1 MNETL
6 YNNEERIDRYLH
18 GEMTREEELL
28 FEEDLSKDDNLRQQ
42 AETIARMAKS
52 MKVVGTERDRTFIE
66 HMKDSTGTK
75 LAPVWWL
82 SIAASILI
90 IFTVGYHFY
99 DRYQTI
105 SLGRQ
110 YAYVFSTETESLI
123 RGEENEDVANQL
135 TALFDNAADGKDL
148 DNTIKQLEESWQL
161 SQSDI
166 YNDYTNYA
174 PIIGWNLAI
183 AYLQNNDKS
192 AAKNILNQLID
203 VNCDNKSEIKEK
215 AIELNG
221 KIKI

>member
-52 MKVVGTERDRTFIE
+52 MNVVGSEQDRTFIE
-66 HMKDSTGTK
+66 QMKDSAGTK

-90 IFTVGYHFY
+90 IFTIGYHFY

-110 YAYVFSTETESLI
+110 YAYAFTTETESLI
-123 RGEENEDVANQL
+123 RGDENEDVANQL
-135 TALFDNAADGKDL
+135 TALFDNAANGKDL
-148 DNTIKQLEESWQL
+148 DNTIKQLEVLWEL
-161 SQSDI
+161 SQSDV
-166 YNDYTNYA
+166 YNEYTNYA

-183 AYLQNNDKS
+183 AYLQNNDKI
-192 AAKNILNQLID
+192 AAKTILNQLIE
-203 VNCDNKSEIKEK
+203 VECDNQTVIKEK
-215 AIELNG
+215 AIELKG
-221 KIKI
+221 KI

>member
-1 MNETL
+1 MNEII

-52 MKVVGTERDRTFIE
+52 MKVVGSEQDRTFIE
-66 HMKDSTGTK
+66 QMKDSAGTK

-90 IFTVGYHFY
+90 IFTIGYHFY

-110 YAYVFSTETESLI
+110 YAYAFTTETDYLI

-135 TALFDNAADGKDL
+135 TALFDNAANGKDL
-148 DNTIKQLEESWQL
+148 DNTIKQLEELWKL

-166 YNDYTNYA
+166 YNEYTNYA
-174 PIIGWNLAI
+174 PIIGWNIVI
-183 AYLQNNDKS
+183 AYLQNNDKKE
-192 AAKNILNQLID
+192 AKNVLEELQKNYPLGTGFGEKIL
-203 VNCDNKSEIKEK
+203 
-215 AIELNG
+215 ELRG
-221 KIKI
+221 KL

>member
-1 MNETL
+1 MNEII

-52 MKVVGTERDRTFIE
+52 MKVVGSDQDRTFIE
-66 HMKDSTGTK
+66 QMKDSAGTK

-90 IFTVGYHFY
+90 IFTIGYHFY
-99 DRYQTI
+99 DHYQTV

-135 TALFDNAADGKDL
+135 TVLFDNAANGKDL
-148 DNTIKQLEESWQL
+148 DNTIKQLEELWKL
-161 SQSDI
+161 SQSDV
-166 YNDYTNYA
+166 YNEYTNYA

-183 AYLQNNDKS
+183 AYLQNNDKKG
-192 AAKNILNQLID
+192 AVAILTQMQSHYPEETIIGKFVL
-203 VNCDNKSEIKEK
+203 ELLEK
-215 AIELNG
+215 L
-221 KIKI
+221 

>member
-1 MNETL
+1 MNEII

-52 MKVVGTERDRTFIE
+52 MKVVGSEQDRTFIE
-66 HMKDSTGTK
+66 QMKDSVGTK

-90 IFTVGYHFY
+90 IFTIGYHFY
-99 DRYQTI
+99 DRYQTV

-135 TALFDNAADGKDL
+135 TVLFDNAANGKDL
-148 DNTIKQLEESWQL
+148 DNTIKQLEELWKL
-161 SQSDI
+161 SQSDV
-166 YNDYTNYA
+166 YNEYTTYA
-174 PIIGWNLAI
+174 PYIGWNLAI
-183 AYLQNNDKS
+183 AYLQNNDKI
-192 AAKNILNQLID
+192 AAKTILNQLIE
-203 VNCDNKSEIKEK
+203 VECDNQTVIKEK
-215 AIELNG
+215 AIELKG
-221 KIKI
+221 KI

>member
-1 MNETL
+1 MNEII

-52 MKVVGTERDRTFIE
+52 MKVVGSEQDRTFIE
-66 HMKDSTGTK
+66 QMKDSAGTK

-90 IFTVGYHFY
+90 IFTIGYHFY

-110 YAYVFSTETESLI
+110 YAYAFTTETDYLI
-123 RGEENEDVANQL
+123 RGEEDEDVANKL
-135 TALFDNAADGKDL
+135 NVLFDNAANGKDL
-148 DNTIKQLEESWQL
+148 DNTIKELDELWVL
-161 SQSDI
+161 SKSDT
-166 YNDYTNYA
+166 YNGYTTYE
-174 PIIGWNLAI
+174 PFIGWNLAI
-183 AYLQNNDKS
+183 AHLQNNDKKE
-192 AAKNILNQLID
+192 AKSILE
-203 VNCDNKSEIKEK
+203 EIAKIHPIGTAIGDKIFELQK
-215 AIELNG
+215 ALQQ
-221 KIKI
+221 

>member
-1 MNETL
+1 MNEII

-52 MKVVGTERDRTFIE
+52 MKVVGSDQDRTFIE
-66 HMKDSTGTK
+66 QMKDSAGTK

-90 IFTVGYHFY
+90 IFTIGYHFY
-99 DRYQTI
+99 DRYQTV

-135 TALFDNAADGKDL
+135 TVLFDNAANGKDL
-148 DNTIKQLEESWQL
+148 KNTISQLEELWAL
-161 SQSDI
+161 VQSDT
-166 YNDYTNYA
+166 YNGYTTYE
-174 PIIGWNLAI
+174 PYIGWNLAI
-183 AYLQNNDKS
+183 AYLRNYDKKE
-192 AAKNILNQLID
+192 AGVVLKQMQLHYPEGTDMRDRID
-203 VNCDNKSEIKEK
+203 
-215 AIELNG
+215 ELIG
-221 KIKI
+221 RL

>member
-1 MNETL
+1 MNEII
-6 YNNEERIDRYLH
+6 YNNEEKIDRYLH

-52 MKVVGTERDRTFIE
+52 MKVVGSDQDRTFIE
-66 HMKDSTGTK
+66 QMKDSAGTK

-90 IFTVGYHFY
+90 IFTIGYHFY
-99 DRYQTI
+99 DRYQTV

-135 TALFDNAADGKDL
+135 TVLFDNAANGKDL
-148 DNTIKQLEESWQL
+148 DNTIKQLEELWKL
-161 SQSDI
+161 SQSDV
-166 YNDYTNYA
+166 YNEYTNYA

-183 AYLQNNDKS
+183 AYLQNNDKKG
-192 AAKNILNQLID
+192 AVAILTQMQSHYPEETIIGKFVL
-203 VNCDNKSEIKEK
+203 ELLEK
-215 AIELNG
+215 L
-221 KIKI
+221 

>member
-1 MNETL
+1 MNEII
-6 YNNEERIDRYLH
+6 YNNEEKIDRYLH

-52 MKVVGTERDRTFIE
+52 MKVVGSDQDRTFIE
-66 HMKDSTGTK
+66 QMKDSAGTK

-90 IFTVGYHFY
+90 IFTIGYHFY
-99 DRYQTI
+99 DRYQTV

-135 TALFDNAADGKDL
+135 TVLFDNAANGKDL
-148 DNTIKQLEESWQL
+148 DNTIKQLEELWKL
-161 SQSDI
+161 SQSDV
-166 YNDYTNYA
+166 YNEYTTYA
-174 PIIGWNLAI
+174 PYIGWNLAI
-183 AYLQNNDKS
+183 AYLQNNDKI
-192 AAKNILNQLID
+192 AAKTILNQLIE
-203 VNCDNKSEIKEK
+203 VECDNQTVIKEK
-215 AIELNG
+215 AIELKG
-221 KIKI
+221 KI

>member
-1 MNETL
+1 MNEII

-52 MKVVGTERDRTFIE
+52 MKVVGSDQDRTFIE
-66 HMKDSTGTK
+66 QMKDSAGTK

-90 IFTVGYHFY
+90 IFTIGYHFY

-123 RGEENEDVANQL
+123 RGAENEDVANQL
-135 TALFDNAADGKDL
+135 TVLFDNAANGKDL
-148 DNTIKQLEESWQL
+148 DNTIKQLEELWKL
-161 SQSDI
+161 SQSDV
-166 YNDYTNYA
+166 YNEYTNYA

-183 AYLQNNDKS
+183 AYLQNNDKKG
-192 AAKNILNQLID
+192 AVAILTQMQSHYPEETIIGKFVL
-203 VNCDNKSEIKEK
+203 ELLEK
-215 AIELNG
+215 L
-221 KIKI
+221 

>member
-1 MNETL
+1 MNETI

-42 AETIARMAKS
+42 AETIARMAKR
-52 MKVVGTERDRTFIE
+52 MKVVGSEQDRTFIE
-66 HMKDSTGTK
+66 QMKDSAGTK

-90 IFTVGYHFY
+90 IFTIGYHFY

-135 TALFDNAADGKDL
+135 TVLFDNAANGKDL
-148 DNTIKQLEESWQL
+148 DNTIKKLEELWKL
-161 SQSDI
+161 SQSDV
-166 YNDYTNYA
+166 YNEYTNYA

-183 AYLQNNDKS
+183 GHLINNEKSKAKSILEEMTKLCPAGTSWGDK
-192 AAKNILNQLID
+192 
-203 VNCDNKSEIKEK
+203 V
-215 AIELNG
+215 IELLN
-221 KIKI
+221 KI

>member
-1 MNETL
+1 MNEII

-52 MKVVGTERDRTFIE
+52 MKVVGSDQDRTFIE
-66 HMKDSTGTK
+66 QMKDSAGTK

-90 IFTVGYHFY
+90 IFTIGYHFY
-99 DRYQTI
+99 DRYQTV

-135 TALFDNAADGKDL
+135 TVLFDNAANGKDL
-148 DNTIKQLEESWQL
+148 DNTIKQLEELWKL
-161 SQSDI
+161 SQSDV
-166 YNDYTNYA
+166 YNEYTNYA

-183 AYLQNNDKS
+183 GHLINNEKSKAKSILEEMTKLCPAGTSWGDK
-192 AAKNILNQLID
+192 
-203 VNCDNKSEIKEK
+203 V
-215 AIELNG
+215 IELLN
-221 KIKI
+221 KI

>member
-1 MNETL
+1 MNGII

-52 MKVVGTERDRTFIE
+52 MKVVGSDQDRTFIE
-66 HMKDSTGTK
+66 QMKDSAGTK

-90 IFTVGYHFY
+90 IFTIGYHFY
-99 DRYQTI
+99 DRYQTV

-135 TALFDNAADGKDL
+135 TVLFDNAANGKDL
-148 DNTIKQLEESWQL
+148 DNTIKQLEELWKL
-161 SQSDI
+161 SQSDV
-166 YNDYTNYA
+166 YNEYTNYA

-183 AYLQNNDKS
+183 GHLINNEKSKAKSILEEMTKLCPAGTSWGDK
-192 AAKNILNQLID
+192 
-203 VNCDNKSEIKEK
+203 V
-215 AIELNG
+215 IELLN
-221 KIKI
+221 KI

>member
-52 MKVVGTERDRTFIE
+52 MKVVGSDQDRTFIE
-66 HMKDSTGTK
+66 QMKDSTGTK

-99 DRYQTI
+99 DRSQTI
-105 SLGRQ
+105 GLGQQ

-123 RGEENEDVANQL
+123 RGEEDEDVANKL
-135 TALFDNAADGKDL
+135 NVLFDNAADGKDL
-148 DNTIKQLEESWQL
+148 DNTIKQLDELWAL
-161 SQSDI
+161 SKSDT
-166 YNDYTNYA
+166 YNEYTTYE
-174 PIIGWNLAI
+174 PFIGWNLAI
-183 AYLQNNDKS
+183 AYLRNNDKKD
-192 AAKNILNQLID
+192 AKEVLKEMQLKCPKGTAMGD
-203 VNCDNKSEIKEK
+203 RV
-215 AIELNG
+215 IELLNR
-221 KIKI
+221 I

>member
-1 MNETL
+1 MNEII

-18 GEMTREEELL
+18 DEMTREEELL

-52 MKVVGTERDRTFIE
+52 MKVVGSDQDRTFIE
-66 HMKDSTGTK
+66 QMKDSAGTK

-90 IFTVGYHFY
+90 IFTIGYHFY
-99 DRYQTI
+99 DRYQTV

-135 TALFDNAADGKDL
+135 TVLFDNAANGKDL
-148 DNTIKQLEESWQL
+148 DNTIKQLEELWKL
-161 SQSDI
+161 SQSDV
-166 YNDYTNYA
+166 YNEYTNYA

-183 AYLQNNDKS
+183 GHLINNEKSKAKSILEEMTKLCPVGTSWGDK
-192 AAKNILNQLID
+192 
-203 VNCDNKSEIKEK
+203 V
-215 AIELNG
+215 IELLN
-221 KIKI
+221 KI

>member
-42 AETIARMAKS
+42 AETIARMTKS
-52 MKVVGTERDRTFIE
+52 MNVVGSEQDRTFIE
-66 HMKDSTGTK
+66 QMKDSAGTK

-90 IFTVGYHFY
+90 IFTIGYHFY

-110 YAYVFSTETESLI
+110 YAYVFSTETDYLI
-123 RGEENEDVANQL
+123 RGEEDEDVANQL
-135 TALFDNAADGKDL
+135 TALFDNAANGKDL
-148 DNTIKQLEESWQL
+148 DNTIKQLEELWEL
-161 SQSDI
+161 SQSDV
-166 YNDYTNYA
+166 YNEYTNYA

-183 AYLQNNDKS
+183 AYLQNNDKI
-192 AAKNILNQLID
+192 AAKTILNQLIE
-203 VNCDNKSEIKEK
+203 VECDNQTVIKEK
-215 AIELNG
+215 AIELKG
-221 KIKI
+221 KI

>member
-1 MNETL
+1 MNEII
-6 YNNEERIDRYLH
+6 YNNEEKIDRYLH

-52 MKVVGTERDRTFIE
+52 MKVVGSDQDRTFIE
-66 HMKDSTGTK
+66 QMKDSAGTK

-90 IFTVGYHFY
+90 IFTIGYHFY
-99 DRYQTI
+99 DRYQTV

-135 TALFDNAADGKDL
+135 TVLFDNAANGKDL
-148 DNTIKQLEESWQL
+148 DNTIKQLEELWKL
-161 SQSDI
+161 SQSDV
-166 YNDYTNYA
+166 YNEYTNYA

-183 AYLQNNDKS
+183 AYLQNNDKKG
-192 AAKNILNQLID
+192 AVAILTQMQSHYPEETIIG
-203 VNCDNKSEIKEK
+203 KSVLELLEK
-215 AIELNG
+215 L
-221 KIKI
+221 

>member
-1 MNETL
+1 MNETI

-42 AETIARMAKS
+42 AETIARMAKR
-52 MKVVGTERDRTFIE
+52 MKVVGSELDRTFIE
-66 HMKDSTGTK
+66 QMKDSAGTK

-90 IFTVGYHFY
+90 IFTIGYHFY

-135 TALFDNAADGKDL
+135 TVLFDNAANGKDL
-148 DNTIKQLEESWQL
+148 DNTIKKLEELWKL
-161 SQSDI
+161 SQSDV
-166 YNDYTNYA
+166 YNEYTTYA
-174 PIIGWNLAI
+174 PYIGWNLAI
-183 AYLQNNDKS
+183 AYLRDNDKKE
-192 AAKNILNQLID
+192 ARNILEKMAALYAECTAIGD
-203 VNCDNKSEIKEK
+203 MVND
-215 AIELNG
+215 LNNMLQ
-221 KIKI
+221 

>member
-1 MNETL
+1 MNEII

-52 MKVVGTERDRTFIE
+52 MKVVGSDQDRTFIE
-66 HMKDSTGTK
+66 QMKDSAGTK

-90 IFTVGYHFY
+90 IFTIGYHFY
-99 DRYQTI
+99 DRYQTV

-135 TALFDNAADGKDL
+135 TVLFDNAANGKDL
-148 DNTIKQLEESWQL
+148 DNTIKQLEELWKL
-161 SQSDI
+161 SQSDV
-166 YNDYTNYA
+166 YNEYTNYA

-183 AYLQNNDKS
+183 AYLQNNDKKG
-192 AAKNILNQLID
+192 AVAILTQMQSHYPEETIIGKFVL
-203 VNCDNKSEIKEK
+203 ELLEK
-215 AIELNG
+215 L
-221 KIKI
+221 

>member
-1 MNETL
+1 MNEII

-52 MKVVGTERDRTFIE
+52 MKVVGSEQDRTFIE
-66 HMKDSTGTK
+66 QMKDSAGTK

-90 IFTVGYHFY
+90 IFTIGYHFY
-99 DRYQTI
+99 DRYQTV

-135 TALFDNAADGKDL
+135 TVLFDNAVNGKDL
-148 DNTIKQLEESWQL
+148 DNTIKQLEELWKL
-161 SQSDI
+161 SQSDV
-166 YNDYTNYA
+166 YNEYTTYA
-174 PIIGWNLAI
+174 PYIGWNLAI
-183 AYLQNNDKS
+183 AYLQNNDKKE
-192 AAKNILNQLID
+192 AKDILEEMAKLYTEDTAIGDKVKDLIH
-203 VNCDNKSEIKEK
+203 
-215 AIELNG
+215 
-221 KIKI
+221 KI